1 MLQTATEQPKRGAGR
16 KLLQGPFLWI
26 APLVLV
32 LLITFVYPAFE
43 VIRYSFTDASLTG
56 KEYSYT
62 FSSYMDIFRDKQVY
76 QTLWTTF
83 VFVFFSVVGQTVLGL
98 AIALAIVKG
107 EELKL
112 RGTVF
117 VRVVTLLAWAI
128 PGVIIGVIWKIFLNE
143 SESGILT
150 SMLHSVGIENVTFL
164 TAASSA
170 LVCTIIANIWRGTAQ
185 SMILSYSGLK
195 TISKDILEAA
205 DIDGASSWQRLIH
218 VTIPS
223 IMSVIS
229 INVILNIIM
238 TFNTFDMVM
247 SLTSGGPGNSTE
259 VLALTAYNQIFV
271 HMNLGSGSAY
281 ATILLLINGLM
292 AAFYFWFLR
301 RGGETT

>member
-1 MLQTATEQPKRGAGR
+1 MLQTVPNPKKGVVSRLA
-16 KLLQGPFLWI
+16 QGPVYWI
-26 APLVLV
+26 APLVIV
-32 LLITFVYPAFE
+32 LLVTFVYPTFE
-43 VIRYSFTDASLTG
+43 VIRYSFTDATLTG
-56 KEYSYT
+56 KDYSYT
-62 FSSYMDIFRDKQVY
+62 FSSFIQILSDSQVY
-76 QTLWTTF
+76 ETLWTTF
-83 VFVFFSVVGQTVLGL
+83 IFVFFSVVGQTVLGL

-150 SMLHSVGIENVTFL
+150 SMLHAIGINNVTFL
-164 TAASSA
+164 TSAGSA

-195 TISKDILEAA
+195 TISRDIMEAA

-218 VTIPS
+218 VTLPS

-229 INVILNIIM
+229 INVILNIIN

-292 AAFYFWFLR
+292 AALYFWFLR
-301 RGGETT
+301 RSGEAA